1 MIKTKTLSGTLQYDI
16 NDYICDT
23 PEDLPNLPEQCA
35 MGSTVFVIS
44 TATKYMKNS
53 EQKWIIISKGG
64 SASGG
69 STNPPS
75 SNDDII
81 YEGGVI

>member
-53 EQKWIIISKGG
+53 APHASGG
-64 SASGG
+64 SVGSGG

-75 SNDDII
+75 SNDDIV